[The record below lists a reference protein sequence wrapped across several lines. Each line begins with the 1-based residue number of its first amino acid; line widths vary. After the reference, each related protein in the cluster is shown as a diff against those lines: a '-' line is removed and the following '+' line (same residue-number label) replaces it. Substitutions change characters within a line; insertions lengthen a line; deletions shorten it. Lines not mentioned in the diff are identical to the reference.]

1 MRARIRLPHNP
12 WRDGSLRIK
21 WVDHVGGHD
30 RMSFSLTTSK
40 GQEVSFEIQDI
51 HIYRLA
57 DSIVDHADEY
67 FLAKRQQSQGGAA

>member
-1 MRARIRLPHNP
+1 MRARIRLPRNP

-40 GQEVSFEIQDI
+40 GQEVSFEVQGKD
-51 HIYRLA
+51 IYRLA
-57 DSIVDHADEY
+57 DNIVDHADEY
-67 FLAKRQQSQGGAA
+67 FLNQKQHQGEAA